1 MDLDE
6 QVKDARLETQNLLPK
21 LQSTIDAA
29 NRYWDTLEPDYFLRY
44 RPEIIAWH
52 TQSLLST
59 SVTDLPLVSVRPQIE
74 SETAQFLICSPDSD
88 RFLSDVTAGF
98 DEENMNIIDAR
109 VHKARSGLVMMI
121 FVVLMEPNILINEDQ
136 LAASTL
142 RMRKQLL
149 DPQPKK
155 RSQQKQLAPRMKHFP
170 IATEVKFHSDR
181 DHRHTVMEVTAQ
193 DRPGLLHQVANA
205 LVHCKARLV
214 NARVSTFGERA
225 EDIFLLHDRDGDEI
239 RSKSQK
245 DCLARKIRQAL
256 P

>member
-1 MDLDE
+1 MDLYLATSRALQRGVDAPVDLQE
-6 QVKDARLETQNLLPK
+6 QVKDARLETANLLPK
-21 LQSTIDAA
+21 HESTIDAA

-74 SETAQFLICSPDSD
+74 SETAQFLICSPDSE

-98 DEENMNIIDAR
+98 DQENMNIIDAR

-121 FVVLMEPNILINEDQ
+121 FVVLMESNVLINEDQ

-142 RMRKQLL
+142 RIRKQLL

-155 RSQQKQLAPRMKHFP
+155 Q
-170 IATEVKFHSDR
+170 
-181 DHRHTVMEVTAQ
+181 
-193 DRPGLLHQVANA
+193 
-205 LVHCKARLV
+205 
-214 NARVSTFGERA
+214 VSTKTTGPKNEAFSHSHGNQV
-225 EDIFLLHDRDGDEI
+225 
-239 RSKSQK
+239 S
-245 DCLARKIRQAL
+245 
-256 P
+256 